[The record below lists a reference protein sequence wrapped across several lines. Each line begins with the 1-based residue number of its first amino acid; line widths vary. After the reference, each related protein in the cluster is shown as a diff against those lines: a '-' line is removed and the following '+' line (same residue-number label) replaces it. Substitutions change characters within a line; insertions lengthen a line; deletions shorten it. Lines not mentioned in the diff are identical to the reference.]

1 MNKKQQLTELINREV
16 KKIIT
21 EVRNKKTKKVKKTKK
36 PTIEGITVESHK
48 GVEKND
54 LGSFFV
60 VLNPAKGFSNE
71 NIMFETDLFNF
82 TERVQSGKLAF
93 ENVRAIFKKQ
103 ESANRLKERIIKER
117 NNSIMDAKNQ
127 AEKLKGLRD
136 EVASKAQTLKQT
148 KLETI
153 KAVKNIK

>member
-1 MNKKQQLTELINREV
+1 MNKKQQLTELINKEV

-21 EVRNKKTKKVKKTKK
+21 EVRKKKAKKLKKSTL
-36 PTIEGITVESHK
+36 EGITVESHG

-54 LGSFFV
+54 LGSFYV

-71 NIMFETDLFNF
+71 GLVFETDLFNF

-93 ENVRAIFKKQ
+93 ENVRAIFRKQ

-117 NNSIMDAKNQ
+117 NNSIMDAKNS

-136 EVASKAQTLKQT
+136 EVASKAQALKQT
-148 KLETI
+148 KNETI

>member
-21 EVRNKKTKKVKKTKK
+21 EVRNKKAKKSKKK
-36 PTIEGITVESHK
+36 PTIEGITVESHG

-54 LGSFFV
+54 LGNFFV

-71 NIMFETDLFNF
+71 GLVFETDLFNF

-93 ENVRAIFKKQ
+93 ENVRAIFRKQ

-117 NNSIMDAKNQ
+117 NNSIMDAKNS

>member
-21 EVRNKKTKKVKKTKK
+21 EVRNKKAKKSKKK
-36 PTIEGITVESHK
+36 PTIEGITVESHG

-54 LGSFFV
+54 LGNFFV
-60 VLNPAKGFSNE
+60 VLNPAKGFNSDGLV
-71 NIMFETDLFNF
+71 FETDLFNF

-93 ENVRAIFKKQ
+93 ENVRAIFRKQ

-117 NNSIMDAKNQ
+117 NNSIMDAKNS

>member
-21 EVRNKKTKKVKKTKK
+21 EVRNKKAKKKVKKSTM
-36 PTIEGITVESHK
+36 EGITVESHK

-54 LGSFFV
+54 LGNFFV

-82 TERVQSGKLAF
+82 AERVQSGKLAF
-93 ENVRAIFKKQ
+93 ENVRAIFRKQ

-136 EVASKAQTLKQT
+136 EVHTKIGNLKT
-148 KLETI
+148 MKSETM
-153 KAVKNIK
+153 KAVKKIK